1 MECVACAVNE
11 RAKSDKAGAVRVVWY
26 CASLLLAIGAL
37 VVASPIVLS
46 PSGAEAVYWVIVG
59 FAESVPEEV
68 VLESMAQALMGSSGP
83 WVVPALLWAPVVLYI
98 AVDAFYVFSAWLGKG
113 SEDMGDKLA
122 HVRPI
127 LRWVAAFSMA
137 ALFVAGFGVYL
148 LREGYTLHPEIWFE
162 GDGSAMPGVVA
173 LLVGGIMLPVS
184 FGLAIWLKRRAERA
198 VRRMECAGSWRGGL
212 VRFGRVAGNGVL
224 GWMLLSVLIAVGA
237 FAYPALVLA
246 IICAVTA
253 LIGLW
258 IVIKLLPL
266 VLGMTFLHLMFD
278 RDI

>member
-1 MECVACAVNE
+1 MEYVACVVNE
-11 RAKSDKAGAVRVVWY
+11 RAKSDRAGVARIVWY
-26 CASLLLAIGAL
+26 CASLLLTMGAL
-37 VVASPIVLS
+37 IVVSPIILS

-59 FAESVPEEV
+59 FAESAPEEV
-68 VLESMAQALMGSSGP
+68 VLESMAQALMGSSGS
-83 WVVPALLWAPVVLYI
+83 WVVPALLWVPVALYM
-98 AVDAFYVFSAWLGKG
+98 AVDAVYAFSAWREKG
-113 SEDMGDKLA
+113 SEGMRDKLA

-137 ALFVAGFGVYL
+137 ALLVAGFGVYL

-162 GDGSAMPGVVA
+162 GDGSAIPGVVA

-246 IICAVTA
+246 IICAATA